1 MELTPEERAEIQN
14 QIVLYKAQQE
24 LATTEPEASAPAI
37 TVPKAPSDNV
47 DSNALEQAI
56 QEEANPS
63 KLEKHKFKKRIRG
76 LWNRWRT
83 TTLDAKSLE
92 IEKVAC
98 QIAIERAKTQQQLN
112 EIKRQEQLAEAKH
125 WLELNKGNL
134 EDIGANT
141 TSRPSMFWYGLRRG
155 FHHITKLTNNIPRI
169 IRNLFWVGIL
179 IVGLI
184 ILKQTHV
191 L

>member
-14 QIVLYKAQQE
+14 QIMLYKAQQE
-24 LATTEPEASAPAI
+24 LSTTKTEESTQSI
-37 TVPKAPSDNV
+37 VVPKAPSDAV
-47 DSNALEQAI
+47 DSSALDQDI
-56 QEEANPS
+56 QKESNPS

-76 LWNRWRT
+76 LWNRWRIT
-83 TTLDAKSLE
+83 ALDAKSLE

-98 QIAIERAKTQQQLN
+98 QIAIERAQTQQRLN

-141 TSRPSMFWYGLRRG
+141 TSSHSMY
-155 FHHITKLTNNIPRI
+155 
-169 IRNLFWVGIL
+169 
-179 IVGLI
+179 
-184 ILKQTHV
+184 
-191 L
+191 